1 MNIRPLKIFLV
12 ILAVIFL
19 SSCAVFVRDDHHHR
33 RDRYHSSVERS
44 LQHKVQITAQ
54 NSGDSIGYEQV
65 SR

>member
-33 RDRYHSSVERS
+33 RGRWHHHSSLEQSRI
-44 LQHKVQITAQ
+44 QMTAQ
-54 NSGDSIGYEQV
+54 NGGDSGGHEQV
-65 SR
+65 NR